1 MSDDKLNLSEHVNA
15 LFEGV
20 EVSDE
25 QKAKMETVLEAAV
38 TSVVA
43 TEKLKIQEG
52 FDAKVEALV
61 EAKSSDI
68 ESVVNKYLDYVI
80 TEWVEDNKLALES
93 GLKVE
98 MAESFFDGFKSLMA
112 EHNVTVPEGKEDVL
126 VTQEA
131 EIKKLKDS
139 LNESKAREIEL
150 TGEIESRDREN
161 LIGEASDG
169 LTDTQKEKF
178 ATMIEGI
185 EFKDSVK
192 FKEKLGIIRESYFK
206 SDDGKG
212 KPADTK
218 PALIENL
225 NENLDPQQ
233 SRLNRIRNPYKS

>member
-43 TEKLKIQEG
+43 AEKLKLQEG

-112 EHNVTVPEGKEDVL
+112 EHNVSVPEGKEDVL

-150 TGEIESRDREN
+150 TSEIESRDLEN

-178 ATMIEGI
+178 AKMIEGI
-185 EFKDSVK
+185 EYKDSVK

-206 SDDGKG
+206 SDDGK
-212 KPADTK
+212 
-218 PALIENL
+218 PALVENL